1 MLKQRIITAVL
12 MLAVLI
18 PSVWAEDPRAFVLI
32 TTAMI
37 GAGAWEWSRLCGWS
51 GPRAWWAGLVAA
63 LACALCWWGGVAQVN
78 LFALWAL
85 VGAAWVLVAAR
96 YLATGVAAWVTV
108 APALRL
114 AGGLVALVSAWLAL
128 VQARLLG
135 INFLFSV
142 LVLVWG
148 ADVAAYFCGRFLG
161 GRWIQRKLAERIS
174 PGKTWEGALGGL
186 LAVLLIAFVWQ
197 AQEAGGAWG
206 APSLYARLFSAGP
219 LFAVVAVL
227 FLTTMSV
234 AGDLLESLFKRAAGV
249 KDSSAL
255 LPGHG
260 GVLDRVDALLPVLP
274 LALLLCTA

>member
-18 PSVWAEDPRAFVLI
+18 PSVWAEDPRAFVFI

-78 LFALWAL
+78 LFVLWAL

-114 AGGLVALVSAWLAL
+114 AGGLVALVSAWLGPWL
-128 VQARLLG
+128 ARKIGVGRVFWVL
-135 INFLFSV
+135 ISYFLCWF
-142 LVLVWG
+142 WCG
-148 ADVAAYFCGRFLG
+148 A
-161 GRWIQRKLAERIS
+161 
-174 PGKTWEGALGGL
+174 PTWPLIFAGA
-186 LAVLLIAFVWQ
+186 FW
-197 AQEAGGAWG
+197 GGAGFNASWQ
-206 APSLYARLFSAGP
+206 
-219 LFAVVAVL
+219 
-227 FLTTMSV
+227 
-234 AGDLLESLFKRAAGV
+234 
-249 KDSSAL
+249 SAL
-255 LPGHG
+255 ARGKPG
-260 GVLDRVDALLPVLP
+260 RAPWAACSP
-274 LALLLCTA
+274 CC

>member
-18 PSVWAEDPRAFVLI
+18 PSVWADDTRAFVLI
-32 TTAMI
+32 TAAMI
-37 GAGAWEWSRLCGWS
+37 GAGAWEWSRWCGWS
-51 GPRAWWAGLVAA
+51 GAGAWLAGAAAA
-63 LACALCWWGGVAQVN
+63 LACALCWWGGLAQSN
-78 LFALWAL
+78 LFGLWAL
-85 VGAAWVLVAAR
+85 VGAAWVLLAAR
-96 YLATGVAAWVTV
+96 FLATGVAAWAAV
-108 APALRL
+108 APGLRL
-114 AGGLVALVSAWLAL
+114 VCGLVALVSAWLAL

-161 GRWIQRKLAERIS
+161 GRWIARKLAVRIS

-197 AQEAGGAWG
+197 AQEVGAGWG
-206 APSLYARLFSAGP
+206 QPSLYTRLFSAGP
-219 LFAVVAVL
+219 LFAVVAVV

-274 LALLLCTA
+274 LALLVCTA